1 MEATLAHYFGYQTFR
16 PGQAEIISR
25 VIEYHNVLGVLPT
38 GGGKSLCYQV
48 PGLMLEGTTIVISPL
63 ISLMKDQVNQLQA
76 MGIEAAY
83 INSSLSDPEQ
93 REVEHALMQGR
104 LKFLY
109 VAPERFEN
117 PRFTHLISQLKIPL
131 IAFDEAHCI
140 SKWGHDFRPSY
151 REVISKIF
159 QLPQD
164 FVLIALTATATT
176 EVQSDIMHAL
186 HIDQPH
192 LVKTS
197 PIRPNLH
204 FKINRT
210 YQRRQFVVKYCRQ
223 HVKEAGIIYCSTR
236 RVVEELH
243 ETLIHNNV
251 KSAMY
256 HAGLTTEEREAAQND
271 FVYDRVNVVVATN
284 AFGMGIDKSNVRYVI
299 HYNMPGD
306 IESYYQEAGRAGR
319 DGLESDCILL
329 YGEQDVGLHRYFIS
343 SSNGDEEYK
352 DKMRKKL
359 TKMIQYTK
367 TTRCLQATIVYYFE
381 PNERLKAC
389 GKCSNCLGTKRD
401 YDMTREAQMIISCIA
416 RLNQQESHSV
426 LIQVLRGE
434 TTDYI
439 QRYGYSQLTTHGLM
453 KNYTTTE
460 IAHLIDELRF
470 QGYLNEYN
478 GKLVCDPSVRD
489 VLHGRVKIMTTAFK
503 QKSNET
509 VLINTIDS
517 VDAYLFDELVEVRK
531 QLSEKLNIAPTS
543 IFNDATLEAFA
554 KRQPESKQEMIAISG
569 VGSYKL
575 KHYCPKFIEAIRDY
589 KARDS
594 HE

>member
-151 REVISKIF
+151 REVISKVF

-197 PIRPNLH
+197 PH
-204 FKINRT
+204 
-210 YQRRQFVVKYCRQ
+210 
-223 HVKEAGIIYCSTR
+223 
-236 RVVEELH
+236 
-243 ETLIHNNV
+243 
-251 KSAMY
+251 
-256 HAGLTTEEREAAQND
+256 
-271 FVYDRVNVVVATN
+271 
-284 AFGMGIDKSNVRYVI
+284 
-299 HYNMPGD
+299 
-306 IESYYQEAGRAGR
+306 
-319 DGLESDCILL
+319 
-329 YGEQDVGLHRYFIS
+329 
-343 SSNGDEEYK
+343 
-352 DKMRKKL
+352 
-359 TKMIQYTK
+359 
-367 TTRCLQATIVYYFE
+367 
-381 PNERLKAC
+381 
-389 GKCSNCLGTKRD
+389 
-401 YDMTREAQMIISCIA
+401 
-416 RLNQQESHSV
+416 
-426 LIQVLRGE
+426 
-434 TTDYI
+434 
-439 QRYGYSQLTTHGLM
+439 
-453 KNYTTTE
+453 
-460 IAHLIDELRF
+460 
-470 QGYLNEYN
+470 
-478 GKLVCDPSVRD
+478 
-489 VLHGRVKIMTTAFK
+489 
-503 QKSNET
+503 
-509 VLINTIDS
+509 
-517 VDAYLFDELVEVRK
+517 
-531 QLSEKLNIAPTS
+531 TS
-543 IFNDATLEAFA
+543 
-554 KRQPESKQEMIAISG
+554 
-569 VGSYKL
+569 
-575 KHYCPKFIEAIRDY
+575 
-589 KARDS
+589 
-594 HE
+594 